1 MSRKKLEDSQ
11 SANQKNNDK
20 REKPNRNI
28 HDQSRDKKTYKYLLT
43 LVDGYLENPDDV
55 SISYIADQWG
65 MADNRMFVSRV
76 LKSIKNNFDALKEP
90 PKNVT
95 ENSPDNIND
104 ILSEDKVVP
113 GLTLNKLVNILVS
126 IDKYRK
132 EKCAAQE
139 KISFPKLLTRSE
151 KLRVLY
157 LYSDTLPIEKKYLNL
172 EESDTR
178 LLLQQL
184 INDITDSSQ
193 GLSQGKLNEI
203 CKYISSCM
211 DIELSEG
218 KNEKYTIKS
227 IINEN
232 IEIFGYEYFQGLN
245 EAVLK
250 SLKNKIF
257 EQVENAIQDI
267 SYQNGSYQFKA
278 FLDKDINEKYSD
290 EVSTESLIKHREEIG
305 VRFSPKKFIRRLT
318 KSIVENQILAEEFP
332 VYLKYIEIQ
341 QIQQSMPQDD
351 DYKDSLSAYTV
362 KVHFYLKN
370 AQGEREDFY
379 EEVTGIGSPLSHAIA
394 AMNRALLWDI
404 KSLKDYI
411 PIAKQITFNTE
422 IIGSSNN
429 GSIWGHYV
437 VGLCKRPTNED
448 QKDMYCVE
456 ELASGD
462 YCGFDTLEVYAKAS
476 FYARLRAIKKNGI
489 SPSKY
494 IKELQD
500 KIKQVKILR
509 KGEEMLNGYPFS
521 LEAMKFY
528 LTTNLLVLNNC
539 YKIDKDNFPL
549 PDSAK
554 KDSWSLTEYEAHL
567 SIAEAYLVEG
577 LYVIGKIYLDCIE
590 SHIENPKKNSI
601 SRIIIAKYHLCC
613 FRYHYLTDLHDDN
626 KTNLSRNDALSNA
639 TKHLDKSYDN
649 LKEYVYKCNKIDE
662 LPYVNF
668 YNFFTMMSK
677 LYANKA
683 RLYFFMNHYLL
694 VSEDTS
700 ESINLFEKSR
710 EYAEKCGDSLLYSM
724 WSAYKSW
731 CYLSAA
737 YKDYKD
743 DKNESIKSIDNA
755 EKTLIQALRAY
766 EKIGVKS
773 YESVKLKSGKRN
785 IPSSDST
792 RKFDIGYE
800 DEDYGGVEIQG
811 VPLIKEF
818 IRKDDDISQV
828 HFSSA
833 DASLTLNMSLLM
845 SDLTTPP
852 TPLFGTQSSIII
864 FAIAMLKLCHYQY
877 DEKSIIVGIEEA
889 RKLFCYSW
897 SFGEDG
903 SCNMTNNKM
912 KRWQE
917 KEFSPSQEG
926 CHLRG
931 LYPHRLTQ
939 FADFGKIYF
948 IACEL
953 ILLSHSKKDK
963 KERWTYIH
971 ELVHMIED
979 NSLEKGNRKEQTSQ
993 KRYNGHLQDHFNA
1006 IKEYV
1011 EDFKKL
1017 APKSSILNT
1026 RNEVVKDFAIILRT
1040 GQKRRP
1046 NSSVL

>member
-1 MSRKKLEDSQ
+1 M
-11 SANQKNNDK
+11 
-20 REKPNRNI
+20 
-28 HDQSRDKKTYKYLLT
+28 
-43 LVDGYLENPDDV
+43 
-55 SISYIADQWG
+55 
-65 MADNRMFVSRV
+65 
-76 LKSIKNNFDALKEP
+76 
-90 PKNVT
+90 
-95 ENSPDNIND
+95 
-104 ILSEDKVVP
+104 
-113 GLTLNKLVNILVS
+113 
-126 IDKYRK
+126 
-132 EKCAAQE
+132 QE
-139 KISFPKLLTRSE
+139 KFSFPKLLTRSE
-151 KLRVLY
+151 KLRALY
-157 LYSDTLPIEKKYLNL
+157 LYSNTLPLEKRYLNL
-172 EESDTR
+172 EESDTQ

-184 INDITDSSQ
+184 INDITDFSQ

-203 CKYISSCM
+203 CKYISGCM
-211 DIELSEG
+211 DMELSEG
-218 KNEKYTIKS
+218 KNEKYIIKN

-232 IEIFGYEYFQGLN
+232 IEIFGSEYFQGLN
-245 EAVLK
+245 EAILK

-257 EQVENAIQDI
+257 EQVENAIRDI
-267 SYQNGSYQFKA
+267 SYQNGSHQFKT
-278 FLDKDINEKYSD
+278 FLDKDIDGNHSD
-290 EVSTESLIKHREEIG
+290 ETSIENLKTQRDEIG

-351 DYKDSLSAYTV
+351 DYQDSLSAYTV

-394 AMNRALLWDI
+394 AMNRVLLWDI
-404 KSLKDYI
+404 KSLKEYV

-437 VGLCKRPTNED
+437 VGLCKRPITED
-448 QKDMYCVE
+448 QKDIYGVE

-476 FYARLRAIKKNGI
+476 FYARLRAIKKNSI
-489 SPSKY
+489 SPGKY
-494 IKELQD
+494 IRELQD

-528 LTTNLLVLNNC
+528 LTKNLLVLNNC
-539 YKIDKDNFPL
+539 YKVDEKNFPV

-554 KDSWSLTEYEAHL
+554 EDSWSLTEYEAHL

-577 LYVIGKIYLDCIE
+577 LYIIGKLYLDCIKT
-590 SHIENPKKNSI
+590 HMENPKRNSI
-601 SRIIIAKYHLCC
+601 SKIIIAKYHLCC

-626 KTNLSRNDALSNA
+626 KPNLSRHEALINA
-639 TKHLDKSYDN
+639 RNHLDRSYDN
-649 LKEYVYKCNKIDE
+649 LKEYVYKCNEIDE

-668 YNFFTMMSK
+668 YNFFTAMSK

-683 RLYFFMNHYLL
+683 KLRFFMNHYLL
-694 VSEDTS
+694 VSENTS
-700 ESINLFEKSR
+700 ESINLFEKAR
-710 EYAEKCGDSLLYSM
+710 EYAEKCGDSSLYSI

-743 DKNESIKSIDNA
+743 DKDENIKSINNA

-766 EKIGVKS
+766 EKIGLKS
-773 YESVKLKSGKRN
+773 YESIKLKSGKRN
-785 IPSSDST
+785 IPTSDST

-811 VPLIKEF
+811 IPLIKEF

-833 DASLTLNMSLLM
+833 DESLTLDMSLLM
-845 SDLTTPP
+845 SDLTVPP

-877 DEKSIIVGIEEA
+877 DEETIVIGIEEA

-912 KRWQE
+912 ERKRILAIT
-917 KEFSPSQEG
+917 G
-926 CHLRG
+926 G
-931 LYPHRLTQ
+931 LPFTRS
-939 FADFGKIYF
+939 I
-948 IACEL
+948 
-953 ILLSHSKKDK
+953 S
-963 KERWTYIH
+963 
-971 ELVHMIED
+971 
-979 NSLEKGNRKEQTSQ
+979 TSN
-993 KRYNGHLQDHFNA
+993 Y
-1006 IKEYV
+1006 
-1011 EDFKKL
+1011 
-1017 APKSSILNT
+1017 SIC
-1026 RNEVVKDFAIILRT
+1026 
-1040 GQKRRP
+1040 
-1046 NSSVL
+1046 